1 MRKTRQLHLWIGL
14 ICSVFILIEAVT
26 GLFLLEPQLL
36 GGSGGNLGGPPQ
48 MRQQQPQTPTTS
60 GVDANAASPDARANA
75 GTSGPG
81 RAGGAGEGFAGR
93 GGAGGGFPG
102 GGFPGGGGAG
112 GGGSGAINIIRN
124 LHEGRIGSTNIK
136 WVMDIAAIGM
146 MILTIT
152 GIVLST
158 KTLAAQRV
166 RRKKQRVQMQE

>member
-14 ICSVFILIEAVT
+14 ICSIFIFIEAVT

-36 GGSGGNLGGPPQ
+36 GGSGGPGGFPQ
-48 MRQQQPQTPTTS
+48 MQQQRPQTPTTS
-60 GVDANAASPDARANA
+60 GVDANAASPGARANA
-75 GTSGPG
+75 GGFAPNGMRGPG
-81 RAGGAGEGFAGR
+81 RGGDA
-93 GGAGGGFPG
+93 
-102 GGFPGGGGAG
+102 GGGGAG
-112 GGGSGAINIIRN
+112 GGGAGAIGFIRN

-152 GIVLST
+152 GIILST

-166 RRKKQRVQMQE
+166 RRRKQKIELQN

>member
-102 GGFPGGGGAG
+102 GG
-112 GGGSGAINIIRN
+112 GSGAINIIRN

-166 RRKKQRVQMQE
+166 RRKKQRVQLQE